1 MLKSS
6 KPESCIK
13 TAITI
18 AGSDSCGGAGIQLD
32 LKIFEKLG
40 VYGLSTIT
48 AVTAQNTV
56 GVQKINKVPP
66 RIIAAQIDSVVKDI
80 GVNACKIGMLYSSV
94 VVTQVA
100 ERIRRHSIRNVVLD
114 TVLSAKDGSPFLGRV
129 GIKQLRRFLIPQ
141 ALIVTPN
148 VPEAEILSGIRIHNS
163 DDMRC
168 AAKKIHEMG
177 CGYVLLKGGHLEGN
191 PIDLLYDG
199 CGFTEIPG
207 IRVEG
212 PPVHGTGC
220 ALSASI
226 AARLALGDSVPDAV
240 VFAKTFVRELIESA
254 ISLGKGNLLII

>member
-1 MLKSS
+1 MR
-6 KPESCIK
+6 I
-13 TAITI
+13 AITI
-18 AGSDSCGGAGIQLD
+18 AGSDSCGGAGVQLD

-40 VYGLSTIT
+40 VYGLSAIT

-66 RIIAAQIDSVVKDI
+66 RIIAAQIDSVIKDI
-80 GVNACKIGMLYSSV
+80 GADACKIGMLYSSV

-141 ALIVTPN
+141 ALVVTPN
-148 VPEAEILSGIRIHNS
+148 VPEAEILSGIRVQNP
-163 DDMRC
+163 DDMKC
-168 AAKKIHEMG
+168 AARKIHDMG

-191 PIDLLYDG
+191 PIDLMYDG
-199 CGFTEIPG
+199 CDFTEIPG

-254 ISLGKGNLLII
+254 ISLGKGNLLIV